1 MVPHPAHA
9 REVVLELRQLDLE
22 LSLGAPCVLGEDVEN
37 QLRPVD
43 DARLER
49 VLERT
54 LLGRREL
61 LVHEQHLGV
70 ALRVLGL
77 QLGQL
82 ALADERLRIRPVPV
96 LNQLGDRVHPCGA
109 GELPKLRE
117 LFGAVRSLRE
127 HAEDEPALRL
137 RPRSGIGLA
146 RCHRR
151 DYGRCR
157 LAR

>member
-1 MVPHPAHA
+1 MRARPRVGLEPPLARAARPDAAAEALEVVPHPTHA

-22 LSLGAPCVLGEDVEN
+22 LALGAPCVLGEDVEN

-70 ALRVLGL
+70 AFGVLGL
-77 QLGQL
+77 QLSQL
-82 ALADERLRIRPVPV
+82 ALADGRLRIR
-96 LNQLGDRVHPCGA
+96 A
-109 GELPKLRE
+109 GPGSEQAPQQ
-117 LFGAVRSLRE
+117 G
-127 HAEDEPALRL
+127 
-137 RPRSGIGLA
+137 
-146 RCHRR
+146 
-151 DYGRCR
+151 
-157 LAR
+157 